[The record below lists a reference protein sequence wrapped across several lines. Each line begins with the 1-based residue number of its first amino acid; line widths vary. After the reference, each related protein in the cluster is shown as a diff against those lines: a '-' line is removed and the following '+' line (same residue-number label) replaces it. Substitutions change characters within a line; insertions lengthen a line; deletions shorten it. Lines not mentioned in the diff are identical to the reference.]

1 LNLQLALDIP
11 TKDPVPLDPYEDL
24 AETKRIATEEALDNA
39 ICDNVDLKERLT
51 ARDDDIDDLKQAMRM
66 GLDAIQR
73 VKDAI
78 TNDQLSLPGIQSHL
92 GDIQHDLELAV
103 EAAEV
108 K

>member
-1 LNLQLALDIP
+1 MISQLALSFETTTP
-11 TKDPVPLDPYEDL
+11 TPADPYEELDE
-24 AETKRIATEEALDNA
+24 AKRIATEEALDNA

-51 ARDDDIDDLKQAMRM
+51 ARDDDIDDLKQAMRE
-66 GLDAIQR
+66 GIRAIQR
-73 VKDAI
+73 IKDAI

-108 K
+108 E

>member
-1 LNLQLALDIP
+1 MNLQLALDIP